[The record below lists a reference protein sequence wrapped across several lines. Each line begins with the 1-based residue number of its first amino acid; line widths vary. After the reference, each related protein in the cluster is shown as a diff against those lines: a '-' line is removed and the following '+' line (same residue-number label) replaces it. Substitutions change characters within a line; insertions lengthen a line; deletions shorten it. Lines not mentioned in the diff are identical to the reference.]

1 MAMNK
6 ENYSLIKERLDRA
19 KVPLDRQA
27 LILAQFQKESGNFNK
42 TLEDMN
48 YSAKRIHEV
57 WPSRFPTIES
67 ARPYANNPQ
76 ALAKK
81 VYGKRAD
88 LGNTTEEDGW
98 KYRGRGFVQ
107 ITGKENYRKYSK
119 LLYGDENVLLDN
131 PELLEDPEIAAEI
144 SVAYLNDRAKDAKTA
159 DEFTAAVNAATSKED
174 YENRRKA
181 SDAFEKQLILNK
193 AGIPVDVDGVSQ
205 PKGETETAWQNF
217 KLTPTPKTSDQ
228 QIPYPVTPEQ
238 TDVVEPQGTN
248 ITEPIGL
255 PDLKNKEDIKRV
267 QQAIGVKA
275 DGIWGPVSQQA
286 WKETNDL
293 FVTPTYSEEGM
304 QSVDTEESDLANPFF
319 SVKRW
324 FDSI

>member
-1 MAMNK
+1 MAINK
-6 ENYSLIKERLDRA
+6 ENYALIKERLDRG

-27 LILAQFQKESGNFNK
+27 LILAQFQKESGDFNK

-48 YSAKRIHEV
+48 YSAKRIQEV
-57 WPSRFPTIES
+57 WPNRFPTIES

-98 KYRGRGFVQ
+98 KYRGRGFIQ

-131 PELLEDPEIAAEI
+131 PDLVEDPEVATEI
-144 SVAYLNDRAKDAKTA
+144 SLAYLNDRAKDATTA
-159 DEFTAAVNAATSKED
+159 DEFTAAVNAGTNQQD

-181 SDAFEKQLILNK
+181 SEAFEKQLTLNN
-193 AGIPVDVDGVSQ
+193 AGIAVDIDGQAPVG
-205 PKGETETAWQNF
+205 GETDTKWKSFSQA
-217 KLTPTPKTSDQ
+217 TGG
-228 QIPYPVTPEQ
+228 
-238 TDVVEPQGTN
+238 TD
-248 ITEPIGL
+248 ITQPIGL
-255 PDLKNKEDIKRV
+255 PDLTNKEDIKRV

-275 DGIWGPVSQQA
+275 DGIWGDRSKEA
-286 WKETNDL
+286 WKLNNDL
-293 FVTPTYSEEGM
+293 FVTDTYRQEGM
-304 QSVDTEESDLANPFF
+304 QAPVNINTEPTGLENPLTADPLGSFI
-319 SVKRW
+319 SRLGL
-324 FDSI
+324 

>member
-6 ENYSLIKERLDRA
+6 ENYSLIKERLDRT
-19 KVPLDRQA
+19 KVPVERQA
-27 LILAQFQKESGNFNK
+27 LILAQFQKESGDFNK
-42 TLEDMN
+42 TLENMN
-48 YSAKRIHEV
+48 YSAKRIQEV
-57 WPSRFPTIES
+57 WPTRFPTVES

-119 LLYGDENVLLDN
+119 LLFGDENVLLDN
-131 PELLEDPEIAAEI
+131 PELLENPEVAAEV
-144 SVAYLNDRAKDAKTA
+144 SVAYLNDRAKNAKTS
-159 DEFTAAVNAATSKED
+159 DEFTAAVNASTSKQD

-193 AGIPVDVDGVSQ
+193 AGIPVDIDGLAP
-205 PKGETETAWQNF
+205 PKSKTAEAWQKF
-217 KLTPTPKTSDQ
+217 KLTPAPKTSEQ
-228 QIPYPVTPEQ
+228 QIPYPVTPQETPTFNSMEELLQ
-238 TDVVEPQGTN
+238 NKNLVTEPQGVQEPVN
-248 ITEPIGL
+248 IDTEPT
-255 PDLKNKEDIKRV
+255 DFE
-267 QQAIGVKA
+267 
-275 DGIWGPVSQQA
+275 
-286 WKETNDL
+286 
-293 FVTPTYSEEGM
+293 
-304 QSVDTEESDLANPFF
+304 NPFL

-324 FDSI
+324 WDSI